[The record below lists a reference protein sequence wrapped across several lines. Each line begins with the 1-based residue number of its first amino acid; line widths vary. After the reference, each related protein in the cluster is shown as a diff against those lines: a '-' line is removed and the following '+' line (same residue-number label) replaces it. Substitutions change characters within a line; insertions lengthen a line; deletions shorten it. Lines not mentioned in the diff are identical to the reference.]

1 MTPIMAHW
9 QISGTLVLC
18 ESGAL
23 RSLSKPIIS
32 KDTLAGPYAAALS
45 PVPAL
50 QLAAAHLSS
59 SVADVALG
67 D

>member
-1 MTPIMAHW
+1 MMPITAHW

-23 RSLSKPIIS
+23 SSLSKPITS
-32 KDTLAGPYAAALS
+32 KTTLAGSYAAAPS

-50 QLAAAHLSS
+50 QLTTAHLSS